1 MKIHPAANIFPLL
14 EGDAYQALVADIR
27 DHGLREAIWRDP
39 SKRILDGRNRLNACK
54 KAGVKPRFQTYEGD
68 DAVSFVISLNLHR
81 RHLNESQ
88 RSMAAARLAN
98 LGEGRPKKTASIEAV
113 SQKVAAGLVNVSRPS
128 VQRAKKVLTNCD
140 KKLVAAVD
148 SGEVTV
154 ADAAAIA
161 HRDHPAQI
169 KALDMVAEGKAS
181 TVKAALQKRDLAKRI
196 RDREIHKE
204 IMIADGTFEV
214 IVATLPWSDEE
225 SDSMSL
231 YELEDLVIPKAN
243 NCALWLWTTSWHMF
257 EALHLIQKWGFYAKD
272 IFTWVKD
279 HDETETEFCIMAT
292 CGQPKF
298 TAANGWPAMVIHEL
312 SREKA
317 RKPNEFYK
325 MVEGFCIGRRLDYF
339 SHEKRPGWDQSGND
353 CDRFI
358 YSDTSSHPRLD
369 LG

>member
-68 DAVSFVISLNLHR
+68 DVVSFVISLNLHR

-88 RSMAAARLAN
+88 RAMAAARLAN

-128 VQRAKKVLTNCD
+128 VGRAKKVLTNCD

-148 SGEVTV
+148 RGEVTV
-154 ADAAAIA
+154 ADAASIA
-161 HRDHPAQI
+161 TKGHPAQI
-169 KALDMVAEGKAS
+169 KALEMVAEGKAS
-181 TVKAALQKRDLAKRI
+181 TVKAALQKRDLAQRI
-196 RDREIHKE
+196 RDAENHNQM
-204 IMIADGTFEV
+204 MIAAGAFDV
-214 IVATLPWSDEE
+214 IVATLPWEDEE
-225 SDSMSL
+225 IQSMPL
-231 YELEDLVIPKAN
+231 EELKKLDIPRAS
-243 NCALWLWTTSWHMF
+243 NCVLWLWTTSWHMF
-257 EALHLIQKWGFYAKD
+257 EALLLIRCWLFVTVD

-279 HDETETEFCIMAT
+279 IDKTKTEFCIMAT
-292 CGQPKF
+292 CGKPKF
-298 TAANGWPAMVIHEL
+298 NRANLRPAMVIHEL
-312 SREKA
+312 SREKG

-325 MVEGFCIGRRLDYF
+325 MVEGYCIGRRLDFF
-339 SHEKRPGWDQSGND
+339 SHERRDGWEQHGYD
-353 CDRFI
+353 CDRFK